1 MKKIVLIVLLLLGA
15 AGAAFYF
22 TRSSSPVTADYY
34 ADYLPRNTLATT
46 SFIDLKGL
54 SETFPGTAL
63 GRFCS
68 KPVVHGVLT
77 ELGVPPQGLKEYDDV
92 YDGLSDVMTN
102 PAFRQVFGDDA
113 VVALL
118 PPDVDRFKTD
128 PEKEARKSL
137 LVFATSSVAGPL
149 DSFASLVMSKNIS
162 KETVGD
168 LELSR
173 IEIDENEVVYGYAK
187 DGVVLLAYSPENI
200 TQALRQKAS
209 GGGLQ
214 ELDLFQTTKDY
225 WAQFVTG
232 RLYSQNYINFAEVR
246 SLLLASKEK
255 EAGELARYLDGIKTL
270 SSVLAE
276 DNDSLQMSSKMDYTF
291 EKLHPWVKDQYSA
304 VSKENYTLGL
314 LGNKALLYYW
324 VSMLSQDY
332 LKNILSAANKDQYKQ
347 IDAQVRKELG
357 VSLDETMAAVG
368 PQLGL
373 VVNDVVNTG
382 LFPLP
387 KVVLFLEIRDH
398 KIAQKLLDTLRKRI
412 AERGF
417 ASEQKEQVNGKTIYY
432 WSLLPGEATQPAL
445 VLTDK
450 MFYLANGKASLKPLL
465 AAEYKPAELPA
476 GMAKTLGKD
485 QTQALK
491 DSNYTAVVFRPA
503 MLATQVREAI
513 NWLAG
518 MLEATQGITAEQL
531 KKEIFKLMESADVVT
546 ATSKVEQN
554 YTLSS
559 LVIKQQKPA
568 GSNSG
573 KK

>member
-1 MKKIVLIVLLLLGA
+1 MLIVLLLLGA

-22 TRSSSPVTADYY
+22 TRSTSPVTAEYY
-34 ADYLPRNTLATT
+34 ADYLPQNTLATT
-46 SFIDLKGL
+46 SLIDLKGL

-63 GRFCS
+63 GRFFS

-92 YDGLSDVMTN
+92 YDGISDVMTN

-118 PPDVDRFKTD
+118 PPDLNRFKSD
-128 PEKEARKSL
+128 PEKEARRSL

-162 KETVGD
+162 KETVGN

-200 TQALRQKAS
+200 TQALSQKAS

-232 RLYSQNYINFAEVR
+232 RLYSQHYINLAEVR
-246 SLLLASKEK
+246 SLLLASKDK
-255 EAGELARYLDGIKTL
+255 EAGEFARYLNGIKTL

-276 DNDSLQMSSKMDYTF
+276 HNDSLQMSSKMDYTF
-291 EKLHPWVKDQYSA
+291 EKLHPWIKDQYSA
-304 VSKENYTLGL
+304 VSKENHALGL
-314 LGNKALLYYW
+314 LSNRALLYYW

-332 LKNILSAANKDQYKQ
+332 LKNILSAADKDQYKQ

-357 VSLDETMAAVG
+357 VSLDEAMAAVG

-387 KVVLFLEIRDH
+387 KVVLFLEVRDH
-398 KIAQKLLDTLRKRI
+398 KIARKLLDTLRKRI

-476 GMAKTLGKD
+476 GMAKTLGKE

-491 DSNYTAVVFRPA
+491 DSNYTTVVFRPA
-503 MLATQVREAI
+503 MLATQVREAV

-518 MLEATQGITAEQL
+518 MLETTQGITAEQL
-531 KKEIFKLMESADVVT
+531 KKEIFRLMESADVVT
-546 ATSKVEQN
+546 ATSTVEQD
-554 YTLSS
+554 YTMSS
-559 LVIKQQKPA
+559 LVITPQQSA
-568 GSNSG
+568 ESSNA